1 MNWFVRKWNKSLVR
15 MQKYQGPDSIKLDNE
30 KMILQRK
37 NGDMTRNEIRE
48 LDQNPDD
55 EHCQNPQ

>member
-1 MNWFVRKWNKSLVR
+1 